1 MQNARPRNTPCT
13 IIDAKTENKNPVDKT
28 KYKSAIGSLIYL
40 AKCTRPDISFAVNK
54 AARKSEEPNESDWKA
69 VTNIFKYIATT
80 KNYKIEYNGE
90 GDFICFT
97 DSDYGGAPDFKST
110 SGGIILMGNSPIC
123 WLSKKQTCVAT
134 STAEAE
140 YVSTSVN
147 SKRILWIKN
156 MLKEIMNYNKP
167 MIIYTDNK
175 ASKKTIENGE
185 INSKLKHIN
194 IHYHY
199 NIDNILKN
207 KIKLEYINTANMLA
221 DPLTK
226 DLHGTKMS
234 EFTNKIFVKNI

>member
-1 MQNARPRNTPCT
+1 
-13 IIDAKTENKNPVDKT
+13 
-28 KYKSAIGSLIYL
+28 
-40 AKCTRPDISFAVNK
+40 
-54 AARKSEEPNESDWKA
+54 
-69 VTNIFKYIATT
+69 
-80 KNYKIEYNGE
+80 
-90 GDFICFT
+90 
-97 DSDYGGAPDFKST
+97 
-110 SGGIILMGNSPIC
+110 MGNSPIC
-123 WLSKKQTCVAT
+123 WLSKKQTCVA
-134 STAEAE
+134 TAEAE

-156 MLKEIMNYNKP
+156 MLKKIMNDNKP
-167 MIIYTDNK
+167 MIIYKDNK

-199 NIDNILKN
+199 NIDNIFKN